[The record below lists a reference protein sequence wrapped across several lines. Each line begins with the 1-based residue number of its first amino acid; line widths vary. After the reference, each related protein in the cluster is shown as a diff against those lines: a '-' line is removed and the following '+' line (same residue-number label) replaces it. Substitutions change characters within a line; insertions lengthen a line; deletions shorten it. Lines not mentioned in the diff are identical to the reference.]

1 MKDSWYYNN
10 YAFRLA
16 SPLLLGVVVYMLVLL
31 FFDSVDQLASNF
43 FSREVLFVI
52 SLTLVFLE
60 INRIVIIL
68 MDHIFPLARNIQLRI
83 ALQVF
88 TSAVITISVISL
100 LLYLYFVHFEG
111 FSVITTELI
120 TFNLIYLMATIFY
133 NLYYFSL
140 VFLHKRNDAK
150 IREESTKKESL
161 ELEMETFKNQVNPDF
176 LFQSLEIIISELYK
190 KKKHADE
197 LVNNLAMVYRF
208 TLENKD
214 SDLIPVNEELD
225 ALVPVLKLFKAKY
238 LDGLTFKI
246 KSDKKNQKY
255 LVPGTLQIL
264 FENAVFQNIITNSVR
279 LNFDIETS
287 NDHLI
292 IEHSLNKRLK
302 RNELIDS
309 RLSRLKK
316 AYKYFVDEGIKCDE
330 SDGISKIMVPLLEF
344 EEE

>member
-1 MKDSWYYNN
+1 MKNSWYYNN

-16 SPLLLGVVVYMLVLL
+16 SPLMLGVVVYMLVLM

-43 FSREVLFVI
+43 FSREVLFVVM
-52 SLTLVFLE
+52 LTLVFLE

-68 MDHIFPLARNIQLRI
+68 MNHVFPVDRNIQLRI
-83 ALQVF
+83 ASQFFV
-88 TSAVITISVISL
+88 SVVVTISVISV

-111 FSVITTELI
+111 FSVITTELF
-120 TFNLIYLMATIFY
+120 TFNMIYLMATVFY

-197 LVNNLAMVYRF
+197 LVNNLAMVYRY

-214 SDLIPVNEELD
+214 CDLIPVKEELD
-225 ALVPVLKLFKAKY
+225 SLVPVLKLFKAKY
-238 LDGLTFKI
+238 LDGLSFKI
-246 KSDKKNQKY
+246 KSESKSDKFV
-255 LVPGTLQIL
+255 VPGTLQIL
-264 FENAVFQNIITNSVR
+264 FENAVFQNIITNSLR
-279 LNFDIETS
+279 LNIDIITN
-287 NDHLI
+287 NDYLI

-302 RNELIDS
+302 RNEIVDS

-316 AYKYFVDEGIKCDE
+316 AYMYFANEGIVFTEDNGLLKV
-330 SDGISKIMVPLLEF
+330 KIPLLEF